1 MNFLKEITPREYQ
14 KNILKTCIEKNCL
27 VVLPTGLGKTLI
39 ALMLTIERMK
49 SFPGQKVV
57 FLAPTK
63 PLAEQHLNSFKKNL
77 GELFADIQ
85 IFTGEIN
92 ATNRKK
98 IWQTADIIFSTPQ
111 CVANDLKKNLYNLEE
126 VCLLIED
133 EAHRCVK
140 NYSYNFIAQKYKS
153 QAKNPRILGLTASPG
168 NEIGKIKT
176 ICKNLAIQE
185 VEIRTRESPDVKEYL
200 QKREFEKVQI
210 DFPKE
215 FEEMRQVL
223 NKLFGEYVDE
233 IKKRGLLYAPATKT
247 NLIKLQKNLMDP
259 KKHKELNELLGISAC
274 AVAIKL
280 QHAIELLETQTLKG
294 FNNYLKDLFEQAA
307 NKKSKGVIK
316 LVKKTEF
323 NFVYTKS
330 SELLSKKLEHP
341 KISELISLIYKEK
354 KQNEKFKAI
363 VFSQF
368 RDTAQI
374 ISETMNT
381 IDGIKSKM
389 FIGQAKKK
397 GFGLSQK
404 DQKQI
409 IIEFINGEI
418 NLLSATCIAEE
429 GLDIPEVDAVIFY
442 EPIPSAI
449 RSIQRAGR
457 TARLNKGKIIILIT
471 KNTRDESYYYVSRA
485 REKQMNSAIET
496 IRQDMKNKETQK
508 TL

>member
-1 MNFLKEITPREYQ
+1 
-14 KNILKTCIEKNCL
+14 
-27 VVLPTGLGKTLI
+27 
-39 ALMLTIERMK
+39 
-49 SFPGQKVV
+49 
-57 FLAPTK
+57 
-63 PLAEQHLNSFKKNL
+63 
-77 GELFADIQ
+77 
-85 IFTGEIN
+85 
-92 ATNRKK
+92 
-98 IWQTADIIFSTPQ
+98 
-111 CVANDLKKNLYNLEE
+111 
-126 VCLLIED
+126 
-133 EAHRCVK
+133 
-140 NYSYNFIAQKYKS
+140 
-153 QAKNPRILGLTASPG
+153 LGLTASPG

-496 IRQDMKNKETQK
+496 IRQDMKNKEKQK